1 MRLMSSIGLMM
12 SLSLATG
19 NTYSQH
25 NIKHPTLPVTRVQG
39 LVVHWV
45 TAYHTDLKAV
55 QCLGTCDCR
64 CIHVFHLC
72 YFIANGTIIS
82 MAMVSHA
89 LL

>member
-1 MRLMSSIGLMM
+1 MSSIGLMM
-12 SLSLATG
+12 SLSLDTG

-55 QCLGTCDCR
+55 QCLETCD
-64 CIHVFHLC
+64 ILDVFMHSTC
-72 YFIANGTIIS
+72 V
-82 MAMVSHA
+82 MA
-89 LL
+89 